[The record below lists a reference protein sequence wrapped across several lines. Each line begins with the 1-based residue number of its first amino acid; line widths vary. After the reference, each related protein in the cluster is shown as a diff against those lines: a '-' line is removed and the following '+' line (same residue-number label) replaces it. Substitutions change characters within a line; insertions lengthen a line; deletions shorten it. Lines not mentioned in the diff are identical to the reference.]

1 MYTLAE
7 IWTQIG
13 VRRLCWYT
21 IFGVIAARTLSIMIE
36 EFMGLC
42 GHAWYTHLLCAEPC
56 SSKNHVGS
64 SIAMSD
70 SAGATGG
77 ATTCTSTT

>member
-1 MYTLAE
+1 MLVYDFRSN
-7 IWTQIG
+7 WT
-13 VRRLCWYT
+13 
-21 IFGVIAARTLSIMIE
+21 ARALSIMIE

-42 GHAWYTHLLCAEPC
+42 GHALYTHLLCTEPC
-56 SSKNHVGS
+56 TSRNHVGS

-70 SAGATGG
+70 SAGTTSG